1 MTKIGQFSHA
11 YALPACHFRKWWH
24 DVALGSRCP
33 LQIMSKE
40 QRQAPRHP
48 LNQSGE
54 LHFPGK
60 GRLRVK
66 VQDIAMT
73 GAGVLS
79 DITIPVGA
87 RGELLV
93 SLIGPSPAKFVAG
106 FAVTDVSLA
115 GMHGYRI
122 GLDFDPLS
130 EEMQAALH
138 TFVSSRKVG
147 RLVRPD

>member
-1 MTKIGQFSHA
+1 MSVGPELRPSH
-11 YALPACHFRKWWH
+11 
-24 DVALGSRCP
+24 
-33 LQIMSKE
+33 IMSKE
-40 QRQAPRHP
+40 QRQTPRHV
-48 LNQSGE
+48 LNQGGE

-66 VQDIAMT
+66 VQDIALT

-87 RGELLV
+87 RGELHVTLV
-93 SLIGPSPAKFVAG
+93 GPSPARFVAG

-115 GMHGYRI
+115 GMNGYRI
-122 GLDFDPLS
+122 GLDFDPLT
-130 EEMQAALH
+130 EAMQTALH